1 MSTRSTG
8 SSEPNEQEI
17 LKMQRQCDLARDEK
31 RIETIDTQDQT
42 QCEHLLE
49 AVLHSSSETRFHNIE
64 CLGLGAYGLVF
75 AVDDRKYHGQ
85 RVAIKIL
92 RPSKATQRI
101 PRERFEFEGQVLV
114 ELKHPNI
121 IELLETGEFEGFA
134 YHIVQW
140 ADAGSLAN
148 LFSSNRLSLSPEQ
161 SAWLVCK
168 LAQAL
173 EEAHSLAVLHRDIK
187 PGNILLQSCDPL
199 ESMGIGL
206 WPLLTDFGLS
216 KKMDHTPIE
225 PLTDYGEVIGTLS
238 YMSPEQ
244 VQGHLLRTP
253 SDIFSLGVILSEL
266 VHGVHPFVDWSH
278 FQTLTNIVQKAPQ
291 APDRPDHPIPPSLQL
306 IIGKCLQKESKERY
320 RNARDLAEDLQRFL
334 QGQPISL
341 SPPTPGESAKRW
353 IKSHPKTTVFLSTL
367 IASLM
372 GGVLLLSREWKV
384 RSTLANGLAKA
395 NELFLNSM
403 KVTNSN
409 INDTVLAGKRVPAS
423 ELLENI
429 TKQLPLLEEAHRL
442 LPDDL
447 KLTNHLQVMYHY
459 QSLCF
464 FSEASTNRGVNE
476 QENLLQAISAR
487 NKSLTILQELI
498 EKEPD
503 ELAHQVALINGL
515 YNMSLLKI
523 RTDGW
528 TPPAFEW
535 NSKAI
540 EAGEKHLSE
549 HPDDLDIRQTI
560 FNLLQRRAM
569 FLSKR
574 SKTDGQVLDVYRSIA
589 DDSLELFKLHPDR
602 TGFLVNYIEA
612 VSSRSCLL
620 WRIDRKEESSRV
632 FQAIDKL
639 SQDPIVESIE
649 DWTVLERW
657 LQHYFQRSLAYLE
670 TSSFAELVDLTSRW
684 EEFLATPKV
693 RNYPNAMDLRE
704 FNDRLV
710 ILMPKYMRGLAIGQL
725 QPDSPEQAHAEQEAR
740 FALKSW
746 LANPDADFDK
756 LSASLKT
763 VGIPLEPLQEW
774 KAQVEASLH

>member
-1 MSTRSTG
+1 MPTISTG
-8 SSEPNEQEI
+8 SSEPSEQEI
-17 LKMQRQCDLARDEK
+17 LRMQRQCDLARDEK
-31 RIETIDTQDQT
+31 RIETIDTQDQS

-49 AVLHSSSETRFHNIE
+49 AILHSNSETRFHNIE

-85 RVAIKIL
+85 RVAVKML
-92 RPSKATQRI
+92 RPSKAGQRI

-148 LFSSNRLSLSPEQ
+148 LFSSNRLSLSLEQ

-187 PGNILLQSCDPL
+187 PGNILLRSCDPL

-216 KKMDHTPIE
+216 KKLDHTPIE

-334 QGQPISL
+334 LGQPISL
-341 SPPTPGESAKRW
+341 SPPTPWESAKRW
-353 IKSHPKTTVFLSTL
+353 LKSHPKTTVFLSTL

-372 GGVLLLSREWKV
+372 GGVLLLGREWKV
-384 RSTLANGLAKA
+384 RSALANGLAKA
-395 NELFLNSM
+395 NDLFLQSM
-403 KVTNSN
+403 KVTNSS

-429 TKQLPLLEEAHRL
+429 NNQLPLLEEAHRL

-459 QSLCF
+459 QSLCSY
-464 FSEASTNRGVNE
+464 SESTTNREVNE
-476 QENLLQAISAR
+476 KEMLLQAISAR
-487 NKSLTILQELI
+487 NKSLKILQELI
-498 EKEPD
+498 EKEPG
-503 ELAHQVALINGL
+503 ELAHQIALINGL
-515 YNMSLLKI
+515 YNMSLLKVQ
-523 RTDGW
+523 TEGW
-528 TPPAFEW
+528 TPPALEW
-535 NSKAI
+535 NSRAL
-540 EAGEKHLSE
+540 EAAEKYLAE
-549 HPDDLDIRQTI
+549 HPEDLDIRQTLMSLRHGRAG
-560 FNLLQRRAM
+560 FLMKQPNSDELL
-569 FLSKR
+569 LSLYE
-574 SKTDGQVLDVYRSIA
+574 TIA
-589 DDSLELFKLHPDR
+589 DDSLDLFHRHPDR
-602 TGFLVNYIEA
+602 TGFLVNCINAE
-612 VSSRSCLL
+612 SLRSCLL

-632 FQAIDKL
+632 FQAMDKL

-657 LQHYFQRSLAYLE
+657 LQHYFQRSLAFLE
-670 TSSFAELVDLTSRW
+670 TSSFPELVALTCRW

-693 RNYPNAMDLRE
+693 RNFPNAMDLRE
-704 FNDRLV
+704 FNDRLAV
-710 ILMPKYMRGLAIGQL
+710 LMPKYMRWLAIGQL
-725 QPDSPEQAHAEQEAR
+725 QPDSPEQAQAEQEAR

-756 LSASLKT
+756 LRASLKK
-763 VGIPLEPLQEW
+763 VGIPLEPFQEW
-774 KAQVEASLH
+774 KAQVEDSLH